1 MITVTRVQC
10 LLSEE
15 VRGTPT
21 INPVCAAWLTDNK
34 SNTTGTPLGT
44 SESHHHIHTH
54 VPVLISRMPGT
65 GRERRDEAADVDR
78 DNGRRNTGRV
88 TTR

>member
-54 VPVLISRMPGT
+54 VPVVASVILESPYHIYFMLSLMDYTP
-65 GRERRDEAADVDR
+65 E
-78 DNGRRNTGRV
+78 
-88 TTR
+88 